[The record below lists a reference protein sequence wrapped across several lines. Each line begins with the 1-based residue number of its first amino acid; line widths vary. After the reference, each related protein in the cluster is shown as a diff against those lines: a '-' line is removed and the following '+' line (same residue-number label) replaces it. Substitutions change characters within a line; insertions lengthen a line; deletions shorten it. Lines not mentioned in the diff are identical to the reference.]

1 MTNAEPTTQNVNL
14 NLKMILNLMLLIFSL
29 INAELA
35 VVALEVEKKV
45 VEEEVE
51 DLLDDRNE
59 V

>member
-1 MTNAEPTTQNVNL
+1 MTNAEPTTRNVNL